1 MIGDGPGQRTL
12 DRAFVLGIR
21 YPGDD
26 ADQSTSLLDELCDLV
41 EALGISVHL
50 REMVPLKR
58 PSSRYLLGIG
68 KFQNIVE
75 QAKADDCGCIV
86 LDAALSPGQQRNW
99 EAQGGICVI
108 DRQEVILEIFAQR
121 AKTKEAVLQVELARM
136 EYSLPRLRRAWTH
149 LNRQRGGGVTQR
161 GEGEAQIEI
170 DQRLVRDRISHLK
183 KDLARVVRQR
193 STQRKRR
200 LRVPVPTAA
209 VVGYTNA
216 GKTSL
221 LNRLA
226 RSQLYVEDKLF
237 ATLDPTT
244 RRITLPSGRDLLL
257 TDTVGFIRSLP
268 HQIVEAFKA
277 TLEEAVVSD
286 ILIHVLDVTSPD
298 LESHRETTLQILKEL
313 GAEGK
318 SMLTVYNKMD
328 LIDEERRS
336 EQENFET
343 RGGVRFSA
351 ETGEGENELLL
362 KLDHTLKDET
372 QSFELLLPYSS
383 YDLVN
388 RLYKVGTIEISDAAD
403 DGVHIRGT
411 IPCRLYPQFAK
422 YAARQGLE
430 P

>member
-1 MIGDGPGQRTL
+1 MIGDWTDKRNPSS
-12 DRAFVLGIR
+12 AFVLGIN
-21 YPGDD
+21 YLGD
-26 ADQSTSLLDELCDLV
+26 AEDQSSSLLDELCDLV
-41 EALGISVHL
+41 EALGISVRL
-50 REMVPLKR
+50 REMIPLKR
-58 PSSRYLLGIG
+58 PSPRYLLGIG

-75 QAKADDCGCIV
+75 EAKANDCGCIV
-86 LDAALSPGQQRNW
+86 FDAALSPGQQRNW
-99 EAQGGICVI
+99 EAQSGICVI

-170 DQRLVRDRISHLK
+170 DQRLVRNRISHLR
-183 KDLARVVRQR
+183 KDLERVVKQR

-209 VVGYTNA
+209 LVGYTNA

-226 RSQLYVEDKLF
+226 RSQLYVKNKLF
-237 ATLDPTT
+237 ATLDPTI

-257 TDTVGFIRSLP
+257 TDTVGFIRNLP

-286 ILIHVLDVTSPD
+286 ILIHVLDVNNPD
-298 LESHRETTLQILKEL
+298 LESHRETTLKILKDL
-313 GAEGK
+313 GAEDK
-318 SMLTVYNKMD
+318 PMLTVYNKID
-328 LIDEERRS
+328 LFDED
-336 EQENFET
+336 QIQDQGNLDI
-343 RGGVRFSA
+343 RGGVNFSA
-351 ETGEGENELLL
+351 QTGEGENELLL
-362 KLDHTLKDET
+362 KLDHTLEDEA
-372 QSFELLLPYSS
+372 QFFELLLPHSR

-388 RLYKVGTIEISDAAD
+388 RLYKMGTIKNSNVIDA
-403 DGVHIRGT
+403 GVHIKGT
-411 IPCRLYPQFAK
+411 ISYRLYPQFAK